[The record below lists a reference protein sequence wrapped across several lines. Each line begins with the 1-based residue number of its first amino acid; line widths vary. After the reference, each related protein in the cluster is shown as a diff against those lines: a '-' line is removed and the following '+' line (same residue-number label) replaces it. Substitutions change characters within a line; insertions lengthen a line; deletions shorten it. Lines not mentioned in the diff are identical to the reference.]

1 MFSARILALCLFV
14 FVAATSVSFSQ
25 TDQAPQFDADAVT
38 ALATRAEEVLSAAQA
53 SDAALQELR
62 SQLAKTRTEI
72 LDAEAAR
79 KERADV
85 LQTQIDAL
93 GPPPEEGVSESEEA
107 AARRAELNRQLA
119 EARSLEGFAKESYER
134 VNALIGQID
143 KELRLR
149 QSEVLLSLGTS
160 PVKPSVIAEA
170 GLDLGEYYR
179 EFTTEVSEAWSN
191 DVNQAVRKNNLPA
204 IVLLLILG
212 LVFVLPARIWFVRIW
227 DRGRAHKNPG
237 VEGLYR
243 FVISLLVLT
252 SPLVGLALIV
262 RAIVLAEVVTFRGLF
277 LLQALPVAGVAFFG
291 AVWLSRNLL
300 PVTTEDRPLSAMQ
313 GWSGRA
319 GRRTITLL
327 GTVFAFKLLLDRV
340 SEGQSWS
347 ENVYIALLFPL
358 TVMGGAGLLRI
369 AYRLWTTDFAKVA
382 DGEKRSLAE
391 RLSRWIS
398 YACLAGGFFGPFVA
412 LIGYSRLGSLIVF
425 SSLQTL
431 ALIATLL
438 VVFRL
443 LIQLGE
449 IFESRAKKEQKE
461 EHEADSGFLYKLALA
476 FVLACV
482 ALPFLALIWGVSPGE
497 LGEIW
502 LALREGVSFGG
513 TRISISEFLAF
524 VLIFFLGYT
533 LTRLIQGGL
542 RSIVLPNTRLDKGTQ
557 NALVTGAG
565 YVGMFLAVLIAVVST
580 GLDLTSLTI
589 VAGALSVGIGF
600 GLQTI
605 VSNFVSGIILLIERP
620 INEGDWIEVGQY
632 SGVVQKISVRSTTI
646 DTFDRAT
653 VIVPN
658 ADLIAGTVVNW
669 TLQSL
674 NGRVRVPVGVS
685 YDSDPLKVRDLLLK
699 IARDH
704 DQTLLNPE
712 PIVMFMGFG
721 ADSMDFELR
730 AILRDVNQVVTTKS
744 DMNFEIV
751 RVFRENNIEIPFAQR
766 DVRIKNAEDFLPKS
780 RRAPKEGAAE

>member
-1 MFSARILALCLFV
+1 MFFARIIALCLFCLI
-14 FVAATSVSFSQ
+14 AATSVSFSQ
-25 TDQAPQFDADAVT
+25 TDQAPQFDAEAVT
-38 ALATRAEEVLSAAQA
+38 ELATRAENALSEAQA

-62 SQLAKTRTEI
+62 SQLAEIRTEI
-72 LDAEAAR
+72 LDAQAIR
-79 KERADV
+79 KERADA
-85 LQTQIDAL
+85 LQTQVDAL
-93 GPPPEEGVSESEEA
+93 GPPPEEGILESEEA
-107 AARRAELNRQLA
+107 AARRAELDKQLT
-119 EARSLEGFAKESYER
+119 EARSLEGFAKESFER
-134 VNALIGQID
+134 VNALVGQID
-143 KELRLR
+143 KELRDR
-149 QSEVLLSLGTS
+149 QSKVLLSLGTS
-160 PVKPSVIAEA
+160 PVLPSVLAEA
-170 GLDLGEYYR
+170 TAALGEYYR
-179 EFTTEVSEAWSN
+179 EFTTEVAEAWGN
-191 DVNQAVRKNNLPA
+191 DANQAVRKNNLPA

-212 LVFVLPARIWFVRIW
+212 VAFILPARIWLVRIW
-227 DRGRAHKNPG
+227 DRGSAQKRPG
-237 VEGLYR
+237 AEGLYR

-262 RAIVLAEVVTFRGLF
+262 RAIVLAQVVTFRGLF

-291 AVWLSRNLL
+291 AIWLSRNLL
-300 PVTTEDRPLSAMQ
+300 PVTARDRPLSAMR

-327 GTVFAFKLLLDRV
+327 GIVFAFKLLLDRV
-340 SEGQSWS
+340 SEGQNWS

-358 TVMGGAGLLRI
+358 TLAGGAGLLRI
-369 AYRLWTTDFAKVA
+369 AFRLWTTDFEKVA

-398 YACLAGGFFGPFVA
+398 YASLAGGFFGPLVA

-443 LIQLGE
+443 LVQLGG
-449 IFESRAKKEQKE
+449 IFESRTRKLHKE
-461 EHEADSGFLYKLALA
+461 EQEADSGFLYKLALA

-482 ALPFLALIWGVSPGE
+482 AVPFLALIWGVSPGE

-502 LALREGVSFGG
+502 LALREGISFGG

-542 RSIVLPNTRLDKGTQ
+542 RSVVLPNTRLDKGAQ

-565 YVGMFLAVLIAVVST
+565 YVGLFLAVLIAVLST

-620 INEGDWIEVGQY
+620 IKEGDWIEVSQY
-632 SGVVQKISVRSTTI
+632 SGNVAKISVRSTTI

-685 YDSDPLKVRDLLLK
+685 YDSDPEQVRDLLLK

-704 DQTLLNPE
+704 PQTLSNPE
-712 PIVMFMGFG
+712 PVVLFMGFG
-721 ADSMDFELR
+721 ADSLNFELR
-730 AILRDVNQVVTTKS
+730 AILRDVNYVLQTHS
-744 DMNFEIV
+744 EMNFEIV
-751 RVFRENNIEIPFAQR
+751 RVFRENGIEIPFAQR
-766 DVRIKNAEDFLPKS
+766 DVTIKNAKDFLPAQRPSKDGS
-780 RRAPKEGAAE
+780 GE

>member
-1 MFSARILALCLFV
+1 MYLARIFSLCFFVLLF
-14 FVAATSVSFSQ
+14 ATSASFSQ
-25 TDQAPQFDADAVT
+25 TETTPAFDAEAIT
-38 ALATRAEEVLSAAQA
+38 ALATRAEEVMREGQA

-62 SQLAKTRTEI
+62 SQLTKKRTEV
-72 LDAEAAR
+72 LNAESAR
-79 KERADV
+79 KQNADT
-85 LQTQIDAL
+85 LQTQVDAL
-93 GPPPEEGVSESEEA
+93 GPPPEGEASESEEA
-107 AARRAELNRQLA
+107 AARRTELNKQLT
-119 EARSLEGFAKESYER
+119 EARSLQGFAKESYER
-134 VNALIGQID
+134 LNALIGQID
-143 KELRLR
+143 KELRDR
-149 QSEVLLSLGTS
+149 QSKVLLSFESS
-160 PVKPSVIAEA
+160 PVKPSVLAEA
-170 GLDLGEYYR
+170 GSSLAEYYR
-179 EFTTEVSEAWSN
+179 EFTSEVVAAWKN
-191 DVNQAVRKNNLPA
+191 ETNRAVRKNNLPA
-204 IVLLLILG
+204 IVLLLVLG
-212 LVFVLPARIWFVRIW
+212 LVFIFPARIWLVKIW
-227 DRGRAHKNPG
+227 DRGRAHRNPG
-237 VEGLYR
+237 AEGLFR

-252 SPLVGLALIV
+252 SPLVGLELIV
-262 RAIVLAEVVTFRGLF
+262 RAIILAQVVTFRGLF
-277 LLQALPVAGVAFFG
+277 LLQALPVAGIAFFG

-300 PVTTEDRPLSAMQ
+300 PVTAEDRPLTVME
-313 GWSGRA
+313 GWSGRT
-319 GRRTITLL
+319 GRRTVTLL
-327 GTVFAFKLLLDRV
+327 GLVFAFKLLLDAV
-340 SEGQSWS
+340 TEGQNWS

-369 AYRLWTTDFAKVA
+369 AYRLWTTDFVKTT

-398 YACLAGGFFGPFVA
+398 YACAIGGVFGPLVA

-425 SSLQTL
+425 ASLQSL

-443 LIQLGE
+443 LVQLSG
-449 IFESRAKKEQKE
+449 IFETRAQKPHKKEDE
-461 EHEADSGFLYKLALA
+461 SNTGFLYQLALA

-482 ALPFLALIWGVSPGE
+482 AMPVLALIWGVSPGE
-497 LGEIW
+497 LGELW
-502 LALREGVSFGG
+502 LALREGISFGG

-533 LTRLIQGGL
+533 LTRLVQGGL
-542 RSIVLPNTRLDKGTQ
+542 RSVVLPNTRLDKGAQ

-565 YVGMFLAVLIAVVST
+565 YVGIFLAVLIAVVST

-620 INEGDWIEVGQY
+620 IKEGDWIEVGQY
-632 SGVVQKISVRSTTI
+632 SGLVQKISVRSTTI
-646 DTFDRAT
+646 ETFDRAT

-674 NGRVRVPVGVS
+674 NGRVKVPVGVS
-685 YDSDPLKVRDLLLK
+685 YDSDPQKVSDLLLR

-704 DQTLLNPE
+704 DQTLSNPE
-712 PIVMFMGFG
+712 PVVMFMGFG

-730 AILRDVNQVVTTKS
+730 AILRDVNLVAATRS

-766 DVRIKNAEDFLPKS
+766 DVTIKNAKDFLPPQKP
-780 RRAPKEGAAE
+780 ANDGAAE

>member
-1 MFSARILALCLFV
+1 MYFIRIFSLCLFV
-14 FVAATSVSFSQ
+14 LLSATSVSLGQ
-25 TDQAPQFDADAVT
+25 TEPAQQFDAEAAT
-38 ALATRAEEVLSAAQA
+38 ALATRAEEVLRDGQA

-62 SQLAKTRTEI
+62 AQLSKTRTEV
-72 LDAEAAR
+72 LNAEAAR
-79 KERADV
+79 KQRADL
-85 LQTQIDAL
+85 LQTQVDAL
-93 GPPPEEGVSESEEA
+93 GPPPEGDVSESEEA
-107 AARRAELNRQLA
+107 AARRTELNKQLT
-119 EARSLEGFAKESYER
+119 EARSLQGFAKETYER
-134 VNALIGQID
+134 LNALIGQID
-143 KELRLR
+143 RELRDR
-149 QSEVLLSLGTS
+149 QSRVLLSFGSS
-160 PVKPSVIAEA
+160 PIKPAVLAEA
-170 GLDLGEYYR
+170 GGALGEYYR
-179 EFTTEVSEAWSN
+179 EFTTEVVESWNN
-191 DVNQAVRKNNLPA
+191 DANRAVRKNNLPA
-204 IVLLLILG
+204 IVLLLVLG
-212 LVFVLPARIWFVRIW
+212 LAFMFPARIWLVRIW
-227 DRGRAHKNPG
+227 DKGRAHKNPG
-237 VEGLYR
+237 AEGLYR

-262 RAIVLAEVVTFRGLF
+262 RAIVLAQVVTFRGLF
-277 LLQALPVAGVAFFG
+277 LLQALPVAGIAFFG
-291 AVWLSRNLL
+291 AIWLSRNLL
-300 PVTTEDRPLSAMQ
+300 PVTAEDRPLSVMES
-313 GWSGRA
+313 WSGRT

-327 GTVFAFKLLLDRV
+327 GIVFAFKLLLDAV
-340 SEGQSWS
+340 SDGQGWS

-369 AYRLWTTDFAKVA
+369 AYRLWSTDFGKSIE
-382 DGEKRSLAE
+382 GEKRSQAE
-391 RLSRWIS
+391 RLSRWMS
-398 YACLAGGFFGPFVA
+398 YACTVGGVFGPLVA

-425 SSLQTL
+425 SSLQSL
-431 ALIATLL
+431 ALLATLL

-443 LIQLGE
+443 LVQLSG
-449 IFESRAKKEQKE
+449 IFETRAHKPQKK
-461 EHEADSGFLYKLALA
+461 DDGSNSGFLYQLALA

-482 ALPFLALIWGVSPGE
+482 AMPVLALIWGVSPGE

-533 LTRLIQGGL
+533 LTRLVQGGL
-542 RSIVLPNTRLDKGTQ
+542 RSVVLPNTRLDKGAQ

-565 YVGMFLAVLIAVVST
+565 YIGIFLAVLIAVVST

-620 INEGDWIEVGQY
+620 IKEGDWIEVGQY
-632 SGVVQKISVRSTTI
+632 SGIVQKISVRSTTI

-685 YDSDPLKVRDLLLK
+685 YDSDPHKVKDLLLK

-704 DQTLLNPE
+704 DQALSNPE
-712 PIVMFMGFG
+712 PVVLFMGFG
-721 ADSMDFELR
+721 PDSMDFELR
-730 AILRDVNQVVTTKS
+730 AILRDVNLVAATKS

-751 RVFRENNIEIPFAQR
+751 RVFRENGIEIPFAQR
-766 DVRIKNAEDFLPKS
+766 DVTIKNAKDFLPPQKP
-780 RRAPKEGAAE
+780 AKDGAAE

>member
-1 MFSARILALCLFV
+1 MFFARILTLCLFV
-14 FVAATSVSFSQ
+14 LMAATSVSFSQ
-25 TDQAPQFDADAVT
+25 TDQEPQFDAEAVT
-38 ALATRAEEVLSAAQA
+38 ALAERAEEVLSEGQA
-53 SDAALQELR
+53 SSAALQELR
-62 SQLAKTRTEI
+62 SQLAETRAKV
-72 LDAEAAR
+72 LDAEEVR
-79 KERADV
+79 KKRADTV
-85 LQTQIDAL
+85 QTQVDAL

-107 AARRAELNRQLA
+107 AARRAELNKQLT
-119 EARSLEGFAKESYER
+119 EARSLQGFAKESYER
-134 VNALIGQID
+134 VDALVGAVD
-143 KELRLR
+143 KELRER
-149 QSEVLLSLGTS
+149 QSKVLLSLGPS
-160 PVKPSVIAEA
+160 PAKPGVLAEA
-170 GLDLGEYYR
+170 GIALGEYYR
-179 EFTTEVSEAWSN
+179 EFTTEVAEAWHN
-191 DVNQAVRKNNLPA
+191 DSNQALRKNSLPA

-212 LVFVLPARIWFVRIW
+212 LVFMFPARIWLVRIW

-237 VEGLYR
+237 AEGLFR
-243 FVISLLVLT
+243 FAISLLVLIA
-252 SPLVGLALIV
+252 PLAGLALIV
-262 RAIVLAEVVTFRGLF
+262 RAIVLAQVVTFRGLF
-277 LLQALPVAGVAFFG
+277 LLQALPIAGVAFFG

-300 PVTTEDRPLSAMQ
+300 PVTAEDRPLSAMAT
-313 GWSGRA
+313 WSGRT

-327 GTVFAFKLLLDRV
+327 GIVFAVKLLLDAV
-340 SEGQSWS
+340 SEGQNWS

-358 TVMGGAGLLRI
+358 TVLGGAGLLRI
-369 AYRLWTTDFAKVA
+369 AYRLWTTDFGGGAE
-382 DGEKRSLAE
+382 GEKRSLAE
-391 RLSRWIS
+391 SVSRWLS
-398 YACLAGGFFGPFVA
+398 YGCLAGGFLGPMVA

-431 ALIATLL
+431 ALVATLL

-443 LIQLGE
+443 LVQLSG
-449 IFESRAKKEQKE
+449 IFESRGTKTERQ
-461 EHEADSGFLYKLALA
+461 DDGSNTGILYQLALA
-476 FVLACV
+476 FVLASV
-482 ALPFLALIWGVSPGE
+482 AIPFLALIWGVSAGE
-497 LGEIW
+497 LGEVW
-502 LALREGVSFGG
+502 LALREGISFGG

-542 RSIVLPNTRLDKGTQ
+542 RSVVLPNTRLDKGAQ

-565 YVGMFLAVLIAVVST
+565 YVGLFLAVLIAVVST

-620 INEGDWIEVGQY
+620 IKEGDWIEVGQY
-632 SGVVQKISVRSTTI
+632 SGVVQNISVRSTTI

-674 NGRVRVPVGVS
+674 NGRVKVPVGVS
-685 YDSDPLKVRDLLLK
+685 YDSDPEQVKDLLLK

-704 DQTLLNPE
+704 PQTLSNPE
-712 PIVMFMGFG
+712 PVVMFMGFG

-730 AILRDVNQVVTTKS
+730 AILRDVNFVATTRS

-766 DVRIKNAEDFLPKS
+766 DVTIKNAKDFLPVQRPAKD
-780 RRAPKEGAAE
+780 GAAE